1 MGKRESL
8 DFLYDWVKNLAI
20 FMILISLIRNL
31 LPKSNYEKYVRLF
44 TGMLTVLLI
53 LQPFIKIL
61 GMQDSVDDLFSLD
74 IYSQEMDAMKENF
87 LLAGSGFEESLI
99 SSYEEQIRKQ
109 ILLLLKEEGIETA
122 QIEFYV
128 CMDETDERY
137 GSISRMEIYL
147 GKEAEKKENANFPE
161 IEIPTVGTD
170 IETEFFSGY
179 EQIEQEKLAEK
190 ICEYYNL
197 ERNQVRIYG

>member
-1 MGKRESL
+1 M

-44 TGMLTVLLI
+44 TGMLAVLLV

-61 GMQDSVDDLFSLD
+61 GMQDSIDDLFSLD

-87 LLAGSGFEESLI
+87 LLAGSDFENSLI
-99 SSYEEQIRKQ
+99 SNYEEQIRKQ

-147 GKEAEKKENANFPE
+147 GKEAERKENTDFPV
-161 IEIPTVGTD
+161 IETPTAGTD
-170 IETEFFSGY
+170 IKTDFFSGY
-179 EQIEQEKLAEK
+179 EQIEQERLAEK
-190 ICEYYNL
+190 LCEYYNL
-197 ERNQVRIYG
+197 ERTQVRIYG